1 MNSELEKYENAARM
15 KTARKKNGG
24 SLGPKVGADTE
35 ALIE

>member
-1 MNSELEKYENAARM
+1 MNSELEKYENASRM
-15 KTARKKNGG
+15 KTARRKPG